1 MFRAPTSRHSPRR
14 QPCRSDQRLVRRFLE
29 RSGDGDPPCDGWH
42 GPGRKTI
49 ENPHTNSYQT
59 DPNRSFQIFSVHFQ
73 ISCLLGRVNRSS
85 DYRIL
90 GLARN
95 LVDVIEY
102 KPDLETREG
111 VMPSIDPFTLPE
123 VIEVE
128 MALWMT
134 FPYKQV
140 VNSTSILLRVYF
152 SQPWAVWTSKPA
164 LGDLNTWGSETNRVR
179 R

>member
-1 MFRAPTSRHSPRR
+1 M
-14 QPCRSDQRLVRRFLE
+14 
-29 RSGDGDPPCDGWH
+29 
-42 GPGRKTI
+42 
-49 ENPHTNSYQT
+49 
-59 DPNRSFQIFSVHFQ
+59 
-73 ISCLLGRVNRSS
+73 
-85 DYRIL
+85 
-90 GLARN
+90 ARN